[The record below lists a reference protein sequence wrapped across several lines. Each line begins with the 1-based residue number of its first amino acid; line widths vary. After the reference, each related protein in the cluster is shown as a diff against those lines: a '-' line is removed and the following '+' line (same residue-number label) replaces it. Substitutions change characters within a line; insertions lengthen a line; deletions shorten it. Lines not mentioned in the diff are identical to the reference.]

1 MTQHSVGDVQV
12 RLAQGGLQGPCGI
25 WAVLAFQLL
34 LGVQGFV
41 LASLVAQFCLQDELG
56 LDVFTYRT
64 SLFV

>member
-1 MTQHSVGDVQV
+1 MTQQSVGGCPGEARTGRSARSVWD
-12 RLAQGGLQGPCGI
+12 
-25 WAVLAFQLL
+25 WALLAFQLL